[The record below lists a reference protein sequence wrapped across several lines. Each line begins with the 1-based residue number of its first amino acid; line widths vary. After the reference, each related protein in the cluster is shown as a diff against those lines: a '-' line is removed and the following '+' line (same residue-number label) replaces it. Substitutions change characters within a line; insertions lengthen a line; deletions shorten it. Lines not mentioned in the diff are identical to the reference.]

1 MSCFHMFQAV
11 SKIVQPIQQSK
22 SAELIFSA
30 FTSLE
35 PALILNYSLNQSS
48 RYRQSCRVIQK
59 RWILKYRARMYM
71 L

>member
-1 MSCFHMFQAV
+1 MSCFHMFQVAA
-11 SKIVQPIQQSK
+11 KIVQPIQQCK

-48 RYRQSCRVIQK
+48 RYRKSCRVIQR